1 MTKTIFKGSAML
13 NPVPVVLITTKNN
26 EGKVNVFTVAW
37 IGTACT
43 KPPMITVAIRPERL
57 SYEYIKESGDFV
69 VNLPNSKMVRA
80 VDYCGVRSG
89 RQIDKIQEMNFTM
102 HSSKDVLAPLISE
115 CPISLECKV
124 KSITPLGTHDLILA
138 EIVNTYVD
146 NSLIDFKGKIHF
158 ESADLI
164 TYSHGEYFSVNSKPL
179 GKFGYSV
186 QKKVNSET
194 IKKNTPNSKQKNKK
208 KA

>member
-13 NPVPVVLITTKNN
+13 NPVPVVLITSKNK
-26 EGKVNVFTVAW
+26 EGKINVFTVAW

-69 VNLPNSKMVRA
+69 VNLPSSKMVRE

-89 RQIDKIQEMNFTM
+89 KQIDKIKEMNFKIED
-102 HSSKDVLAPLISE
+102 SQDVIAPIISQ
-115 CPISLECKV
+115 CSIALECKV
-124 KSITPLGTHDLILA
+124 RSITPLGSHDLFLA
-138 EIVNTYVD
+138 EIVNTHVD
-146 NSLIDFKGKIHF
+146 NCLIDAVGKIHF
-158 ESADLI
+158 EKADLI
-164 TYSHGEYFSVNSKPL
+164 TYSHGEYFSVNSNPL

-186 QKKVNSET
+186 QKKITKSPTKN
-194 IKKNTPNSKQKNKK
+194 IKAKHKK
-208 KA
+208 KV

>member
-13 NPVPVVLITTKNN
+13 NPVPVVLITSKNK
-26 EGKVNVFTVAW
+26 EGKINVFTVAW

-69 VNLPNSKMVRA
+69 VNLPPSKMVRE

-89 RQIDKIQEMNFTM
+89 NQIDKIKEMNFKLEN
-102 HSSKDVLAPLISE
+102 SKDVMAPIISQ
-115 CPISLECKV
+115 CSIALECKV
-124 KSITPLGTHDLILA
+124 RSITPLGSHDLFLA
-138 EIVNTYVD
+138 EIVNTHVD
-146 NSLIDFKGKIHF
+146 NSLIDAMGKIHF
-158 ESADLI
+158 EKADLI

-186 QKKVNSET
+186 QKKITKSPT
-194 IKKNTPNSKQKNKK
+194 KDIKAKHKK

>member
-13 NPVPVVLITTKNN
+13 NPVPVVLITSKNK
-26 EGKVNVFTVAW
+26 EGKTNVFTVAW

-69 VNLPNSKMVRA
+69 VNLPCAKMVRE

-89 RQIDKIQEMNFTM
+89 KQVDKILEMKFTTEKG
-102 HSSKDVLAPLISE
+102 KDVTAPIISE
-115 CPISLECKV
+115 CPIALECRV
-124 KSITPLGTHDLILA
+124 KSITPLGTHDLFLA
-138 EIVNTYVD
+138 EIVNTHVD
-146 NSLIDFKGKIHF
+146 NSLIDDAGKIHF
-158 ESADLI
+158 EKADLI
-164 TYSHGEYFSVNSKPL
+164 TYSHGEYFSVNSNPI

-186 QKKVNSET
+186 QKKPAKLHTKSV
-194 IKKNTPNSKQKNKK
+194 KPKHKK

>member
-13 NPVPVVLITTKNN
+13 NPVPVVLITSKNK
-26 EGKVNVFTVAW
+26 EGKINVFTVGW

-57 SYEYIKESGDFV
+57 SYDYIKESGDFV
-69 VNLPNSKMVRA
+69 VNLPNFKMVRE

-89 RQIDKIQEMNFTM
+89 KQIDKIKEMNFTIEN
-102 HSSKDVLAPLISE
+102 SKDVTAPLISE
-115 CPISLECKV
+115 CPVALECKV
-124 KSITPLGTHDLILA
+124 KSITPLGTHDLFLA
-138 EIVNTYVD
+138 EIVNTHVD
-146 NSLIDFKGKIHF
+146 NNLIDTNGKIHF
-158 ESADLI
+158 EKADLI
-164 TYSHGEYFSVNSKPL
+164 TYSHGEYFSVNSKAL

-186 QKKVNSET
+186 QKKNNKYSE
-194 IKKNTPNSKQKNKK
+194 KNNKPKHKK

>member
-13 NPVPVVLITTKNN
+13 NPVPVVLITSKNK
-26 EGKVNVFTVAW
+26 EGKTNVFTVGW

-43 KPPMITVAIRPERL
+43 KPPMITVAIKPERL

-89 RQIDKIQEMNFTM
+89 KQIDKIREMNFTIED
-102 HSSKDVLAPLISE
+102 SKDVTAPLISE
-115 CPISLECKV
+115 CFISLECKV
-124 KSITPLGTHDLILA
+124 RSITPLGTHDLFLA
-138 EIVNTYVD
+138 EIMNTHVD
-146 NSLIDFKGKIHF
+146 NSLIDALGKIHF
-158 ESADLI
+158 EKADLI
-164 TYSHGEYFSVNSKPL
+164 TYSHGEYFSVNSSPL

-186 QKKVNSET
+186 QKKVNKSR
-194 IKKNTPNSKQKNKK
+194 SKNKK

>member
-13 NPVPVVLITTKNN
+13 NPVPVVLITSKNK

-57 SYEYIKESGDFV
+57 SYEYINESGDFV
-69 VNLPNSKMVRA
+69 VNLPNSKMVRE

-89 RQIDKIQEMNFTM
+89 KHIDKIKEMNFIIED
-102 HSSKDVLAPLISE
+102 SKDVSAPLISQ
-115 CPISLECKV
+115 CPIALECKV
-124 KSITPLGTHDLILA
+124 KSITSLGSHDLFLA
-138 EIVNTYVD
+138 EVVNTHVD
-146 NSLIDFKGKIHF
+146 DALIDPKGKIHF
-158 ESADLI
+158 EKADLI
-164 TYSHGEYFSVNSKPL
+164 TYSHGEYFSIDSNAL

-186 QKKVNSET
+186 QKKDNKPHQKH
-194 IKKNTPNSKQKNKK
+194 KKTKHK
-208 KA
+208 